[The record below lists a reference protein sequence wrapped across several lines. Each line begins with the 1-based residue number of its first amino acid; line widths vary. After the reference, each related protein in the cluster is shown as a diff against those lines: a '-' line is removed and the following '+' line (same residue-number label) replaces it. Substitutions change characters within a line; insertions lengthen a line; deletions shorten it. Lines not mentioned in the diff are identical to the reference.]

1 MSQTAGVRWTTCEVE
16 VRPPGSTTL
25 DSGRRRAHDGD
36 VDRTSVVVS
45 REVTASPSV
54 VFGLL
59 ADPRRHPEIDGSDMV
74 RADDGA
80 SPVTAVGQVFRMH
93 VHHPR
98 AGDYRPD
105 NLVTRFE
112 RDVEVAW
119 RTGPVD
125 GTPPGWEGR
134 WRVDATARGSL
145 VSLTYDWSDVDDPE
159 IHRRVGGFPAVPV
172 AALERTLERLHAV
185 VG

>member
-1 MSQTAGVRWTTCEVE
+1 MSQATDVRWTTREVG
-16 VRPPGSTTL
+16 VSAAGRSML
-25 DSGRRRAHDGD
+25 DSGPHRAHDGD
-36 VDRTSVVVS
+36 VDRSSVVVS

-98 AGDYRPD
+98 AGDYRTD
-105 NLVTRFE
+105 NLVTRFL

-125 GTPPGWEGR
+125 GTPPGWEWR
-134 WRVDATARGSL
+134 WRVDATAAGSL

-172 AALERTLERLHAV
+172 TALERTLERLEAV
-185 VG
+185 VA